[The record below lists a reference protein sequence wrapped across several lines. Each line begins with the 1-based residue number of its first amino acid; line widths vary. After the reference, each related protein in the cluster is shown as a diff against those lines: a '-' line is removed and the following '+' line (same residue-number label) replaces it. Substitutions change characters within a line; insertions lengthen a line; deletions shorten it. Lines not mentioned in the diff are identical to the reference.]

1 MAPQNMNKSTF
12 ETFRTIVY
20 EKAGISLSP
29 NKVALVEARVGKRM
43 RELKLSDHNEY
54 LDLLMNDSSG
64 NELVHL
70 LNAISTNVTSF
81 FRESA
86 HFDIFGS
93 LIDDWRN
100 SGQRHFRFWCAA
112 ASTGEE
118 PYTIAMVIAE
128 RMGIAT
134 DTRILATDIS
144 TRVLAQ
150 CKEGTYSKERIE
162 PVPAALRK
170 RYFDES
176 DTPKGPVFTV
186 KQELKRMLTFARLN
200 LSTPPFPM
208 EGPFD
213 AVFCRNVMIYFD
225 NTVRKRLLDEI
236 CRLLKPK
243 GYLFVGHAESL
254 TGILT
259 GLKTVKPSVYIKA

>member
-1 MAPQNMNKSTF
+1 MAPQNMDKKAF
-12 ETFRTIVY
+12 ETFRAIVY

-43 RELKLSDHNEY
+43 RQLKLSDHNEY
-54 LDLLMNDSSG
+54 LDLLLGDSSG

-70 LNAISTNVTSF
+70 LDAISTNVTSF
-81 FRESA
+81 FREKA

-93 LIDDWRN
+93 LIDEWRDC
-100 SGQRHFRFWCAA
+100 GQRRLRIWCAA

-128 RMGIAT
+128 RMGAAS

-150 CKEGTYSKERIE
+150 CKEGAYTKDKIE
-162 PVPAALRK
+162 PVPIALRK
-170 RYFDES
+170 RYFDEGVS
-176 DTPKGPVFTV
+176 PKGPVFTV
-186 KQELKRMLTFARLN
+186 KQELKRMVTFARLN

-225 NTVRKRLLDEI
+225 NAVRKRLLDEVS
-236 CRLLKPK
+236 RLLKPK

-259 GLKTVKPSVYIKA
+259 GLKTVKPSVYIKP